1 MVRRMASSVLVFE
14 TLVVLFFA
22 LVAMKLSSLGTGT
35 VWAICG
41 PAMALCVLLCG
52 VLKRPWAY
60 YAGWALQAG
69 LIVAGFVVTD
79 MFFVGGFFALLWYWG
94 LQAGRRIDSEKAA
107 AYAAYAAYEAA
118 RGAQGAGA
126 GAGAEVPVEA
136 SQG

>member
-41 PAMALCVLLCG
+41 PAMVLCVLLCG

-60 YAGWALQAG
+60 QAGWVLQIALIA
-69 LIVAGFVVTD
+69 AGFVVTD
-79 MFFVGGFFALLWYWG
+79 MFVVGGFFALLWYWG
-94 LQAGRRIDSEKAA
+94 LQAGRRIDAEKAA
-107 AYAAYAAYEAA
+107 AYAAYEAA
-118 RGAQGAGA
+118 QSEASPAADTAGA
-126 GAGAEVPVEA
+126 GVVAEA